1 MQRLISINEEPMDD
15 SEVAYLVKMRD
26 EQLPLLYRTIRIFV
40 ILCITLPCLLGV
52 VMLLFRSF
60 SSRIPRPGDGPPPN
74 ILLVCFLG
82 FLGLSCVIGIST
94 YMSYTNTLGQLI
106 KDIKKRRKIVERSE
120 IISKRY
126 MKENNTFHFYISS
139 PTRLSIAVSREDFED
154 YKEGDEI
161 NIEYGKVSKTYF
173 GYF

>member
-1 MQRLISINEEPMDD
+1 
-15 SEVAYLVKMRD
+15 
-26 EQLPLLYRTIRIFV
+26 
-40 ILCITLPCLLGV
+40 
-52 VMLLFRSF
+52 MLLFRSI
-60 SSRIPRPGDGPPPN
+60 SSRIPRPGDAPPPN

-94 YMSYTNTLGQLI
+94 YLSYTNTLGRLI
-106 KDIKKRRKIVERSE
+106 KDIKRRRKIVERSE
-120 IISKRY
+120 ITSKRY

-139 PTRLSIAVSREDFED
+139 PTRLSIEVSREDFED

-161 NIEYGKVSKTYF
+161 NIEYGKASKTYF